1 MFRTTPRHAQ
11 AKKNKNKLQSIALPT
26 ELVSVM
32 KKMVN
37 KGLEPLT
44 LALLAPCSTD

>member
-1 MFRTTPRHAQ
+1 VVVLACWPKSKNANRG
-11 AKKNKNKLQSIALPT
+11 KKRQK
-26 ELVSVM
+26 EE
-32 KKMVN
+32 KKVVN